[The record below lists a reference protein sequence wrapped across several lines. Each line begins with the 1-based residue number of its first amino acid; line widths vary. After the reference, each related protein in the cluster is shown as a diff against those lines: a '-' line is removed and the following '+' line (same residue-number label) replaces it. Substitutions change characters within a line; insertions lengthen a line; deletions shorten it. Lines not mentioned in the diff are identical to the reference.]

1 MSLTPKTFSE
11 YKASKL
17 YCRDPEQY
25 ERCMDDCHETTWDA
39 SRAALMA
46 ELLKGGG
53 CSTVDELTS
62 RLQALIDCLPSAPY
76 REKLAE
82 AVAEALVMIDHSR
95 ASEAVLRKALEQ
107 ERETSH
113 QLREARHRDMVEDGA
128 ELASLRKR
136 LAEVEGELDGLR
148 TKIRE
153 RRDEMPEQ
161 CWCDKSDGCDCP
173 AHDVFVELGALLDPD
188 KYPYQPTTA
197 SQLRTHFG
205 IPEGEDVV
213 EGVKARFAAMEEW
226 NRKAGTS
233 LDSAIR
239 EAESMVKAANG
250 LSSDLTTYGEAIE
263 ELRAYHNLPSDLSPM
278 DVVKRSVGAFQEV
291 QARAERGPPCGE
303 CEGEGGDSET
313 CCGKGYGDVT
323 TYSWTCET
331 CGGSGSELDALK
343 REVQALKADI
353 QNREVNARESV
364 TRTQGSRAIQAIAAE
379 RQRQV
384 EQEGWGHTH
393 DDQHSQGDLA
403 AAASCYALSA
413 AAYGLDQS
421 CQIPLRVPDIWPWH
435 ADWWKPKSKRRD
447 LERAGALIVAELE
460 RLDRAEDP
468 TPTEQVSWERGPGK
482 VDRESLANFIRSI
495 DGRHEMGAGEMA
507 ESIAEW
513 MEGRR

>member
-213 EGVKARFAAMEEW
+213 DAIVEMASGLKSRRKLKSDLHKAQGAAC
-226 NRKAGTS
+226 RHA
-233 LDSAIR
+233 A
-239 EAESMVKAANG
+239 AESKLREQLKSANRRGLKA
-250 LSSDLTTYGEAIE
+250 E
-263 ELRAYHNLPSDLSPM
+263 EDSLATLQALNELAAYHNLPSDLSPM

-291 QARAERGPPCGE
+291 QARAERGPPCEE
-303 CEGEGGDSET
+303 CGGQGGGQDEGG
-313 CCGKGYGDVT
+313 
-323 TYSWTCET
+323 SWTCLT

-353 QNREVNARESV
+353 QNREVNARKAVQDGWLAKWFASHVEW
-364 TRTQGSRAIQAIAAE
+364 SRNTFGPAEERGPIGPAKHLRKEADEMIA
-379 RQRQV
+379 
-384 EQEGWGHTH
+384 
-393 DDQHSQGDLA
+393 DP
-403 AAASCYALSA
+403 Y
-413 AAYGLDQS
+413 
-421 CQIPLRVPDIWPWH
+421 
-435 ADWWKPKSKRRD
+435 D
-447 LERAGALIVAELE
+447 LEEMADAFHLVMDAVWRSGHSLEQFMDMANEKAAKNRVRDWPDWRTAPKGEPIEHIRGAT
-460 RLDRAEDP
+460 EDAKLA
-468 TPTEQVSWERGPGK
+468 EQVSQEQGPGN
-482 VDRESLANFIRSI
+482 VDREDLY
-495 DGRHEMGAGEMA
+495 
-507 ESIAEW
+507 
-513 MEGRR
+513 